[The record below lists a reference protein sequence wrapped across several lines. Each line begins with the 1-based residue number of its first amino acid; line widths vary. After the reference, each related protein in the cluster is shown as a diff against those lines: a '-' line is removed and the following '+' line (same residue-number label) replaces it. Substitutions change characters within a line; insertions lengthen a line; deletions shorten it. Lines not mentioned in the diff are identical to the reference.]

1 MRVGFLSHAG
11 ASVYHFRASII
22 KALKA
27 RGDEVII
34 LVPKD
39 EYAKR
44 LEELNCQIIFY
55 ELKRSSLNPLIIFA
69 NFIHLKNV
77 LKSLKLDLL
86 QTSAHKSNTFGILAA
101 TLAKIPHKFALVEGL
116 GSFYID
122 TSFKSALVR
131 LNINF
136 LYKLAFKFAT
146 KFIFVNESN
155 AAFMRAL
162 GLKEE
167 KICVI
172 KSVGI
177 NLKKF
182 FPLPIPKE
190 QKIAFLKEYQMP
202 DKPIVL
208 MVARALWHKGVREFY
223 EAASILKERANFIFV
238 GGCDDNISSASVEF
252 LQSGVVFYLGARSD
266 VVNIIRLCDVFVL
279 PSYKEGFPVTIME
292 AKACAKACV
301 VSDCEGCV
309 EAISN
314 AYDGLW
320 AKTGD
325 AIDLSEKIALL
336 LNDEKLRANLAQNAA
351 KEALKYDEEEI
362 ARKYLKLYD
371 ESMKNV

>member
-11 ASVYHFRASII
+11 SSVYHFRAPII

-27 RGDEVII
+27 RGDEVFI

-44 LEELNCQIIFY
+44 LEELDCPIVFY
-55 ELKRSSLNPLIIFA
+55 DLKRSSLNPFVVIK
-69 NFIHLKNV
+69 NFLHLKKV
-77 LKSLKLDLL
+77 LKSLNLKFL

-101 TLAKIPHKFALVEGL
+101 HFAKIPYKFALVEGL

-122 TSFKSALVR
+122 ESFKSFLVR

-136 LYKLAFKFAT
+136 LYKLAFKCAN

-155 AAFMRAL
+155 AIFMKNL

-182 FPLPIPKE
+182 FPLPVPKE
-190 QKIAFLKEYQMP
+190 EKDSFLKANQME

-208 MVARALWHKGVREFY
+208 MIARALWHKGVREFY
-223 EAASILKERANFIFV
+223 EAAEILKEKANFVFV
-238 GGCDDNISSASVEF
+238 GGTDDNISSASLEF
-252 LQSGVVFYLGARSD
+252 LKSGAVFYLGARSD
-266 VVNIIRLCDVFVL
+266 VVDLIRLCDMFVL

-325 AIDLSEKIALL
+325 AIDLSEKISLL
-336 LNDEKLRANLAQNAA
+336 LDDEKLRANLAQNAA
-351 KEALKYDEEEI
+351 KEALKYDENEI

-371 ESMKNV
+371 ESVKNV

>member
-1 MRVGFLSHAG
+1 MRIGFLSHAG

-44 LEELNCQIIFY
+44 LEELNCQIVFY
-55 ELKRSSLNPLIIFA
+55 ELKRSSLNPFVVIK
-69 NFIHLKNV
+69 NFLHLKKV
-77 LKSLKLDLL
+77 LQGLKLDLL
-86 QTSAHKSNTFGILAA
+86 QTSAHKSNTFGIFAA
-101 TLAKIPHKFALVEGL
+101 HFAKIPYKFALVEGL

-136 LYKLAFKFAT
+136 LYKLAFKIAN

-182 FPLPIPKE
+182 FPLPISKE
-190 QKIAFLKEYQMP
+190 QKHAFLNTHKMP
-202 DKPIVL
+202 NKPIVL
-208 MVARALWHKGVREFY
+208 MIARALWHKGVREFY
-223 EAASILKERANFIFV
+223 EAAELLKERANFIFV
-238 GGCDDNISSASVEF
+238 GGRDDNISCASMEF
-252 LQSGVVFYLGARSD
+252 LKNKAVFYLGARSD
-266 VVNIIRLCDVFVL
+266 VVDLIRLCDVFVL

-309 EAISN
+309 EAVSN

-325 AIDLSEKIALL
+325 AIDLSEKISLL
-336 LNDEKLRANLAQNAA
+336 LDDEKLRANLAQNAA
-351 KEALKYDEEEI
+351 KEALKYDENEI

-371 ESMKNV
+371 ESVKNV